1 MTATHHPLLPPFTG
15 RAGVGLNPHHQIMTL
30 IEQQIVGKKS
40 PETCEDGIVVT
51 NNHIAVIDGSTSK
64 TSRRISPNI
73 SNGQFA
79 AIQIQDVV
87 SKMPADITLEAFCQ
101 LVTECMATAIMQSC
115 DADKEMLSHHTGKDI
130 SFLSSEQRPAASAAI
145 YSRYHQQVW
154 LIGDCQCMTDGVLF
168 DNDKPAE
175 AVNAAKRSRFIQQLF
190 RDRNENYTPESP
202 LTQELQQH
210 DIGRDYIIDDIINSM
225 QGANRTYAVI
235 DGTSIY
241 IKGVK
246 VIDVA
251 NTQELVLA
259 TDGYPFLKST
269 LKDSEEALATLLHN
283 DPLCI
288 NDYQATKGLMKGYHN
303 FDDRTYIR
311 ILLRS

>member
-1 MTATHHPLLPPFTG
+1 M
-15 RAGVGLNPHHQIMTL
+15 GLNPHHQIMTL

-79 AIQIQDVV
+79 SIQIQDVV

-154 LIGDCQCMTDGVLF
+154 
-168 DNDKPAE
+168 
-175 AVNAAKRSRFIQQLF
+175 
-190 RDRNENYTPESP
+190 

-311 ILLRS
+311 ILLRSKR